1 VEDETAQPS
10 SKNSMILEALSLRD
24 ENGNSL
30 FSAIRN
36 GNWNPPYFERVCE
49 ILVRASRLQREPL
62 RDDVI
67 ARVCYILAAA
77 FVAKDKWPFLPDSAE
92 YRSLTRIVIA
102 LYEAVEGVGP
112 QEASPLSEM
121 SP

>member
-1 VEDETAQPS
+1 
-10 SKNSMILEALSLRD
+10 MILEAMSLSD
-24 ENGNSL
+24 ENGTSL

-36 GNWNPPYFERVCE
+36 GNWNSAYFERVRE
-49 ILVRASRLQREPL
+49 ILERASRLKREPL
-62 RDDVI
+62 RDDVV

-77 FVAKDKWPFLPDSAE
+77 FVAKDKWPFSPDSAE
-92 YRSLTRIVIA
+92 YRSLTRVVIA
-102 LYEAVEGVGP
+102 LYEAVGGVGP